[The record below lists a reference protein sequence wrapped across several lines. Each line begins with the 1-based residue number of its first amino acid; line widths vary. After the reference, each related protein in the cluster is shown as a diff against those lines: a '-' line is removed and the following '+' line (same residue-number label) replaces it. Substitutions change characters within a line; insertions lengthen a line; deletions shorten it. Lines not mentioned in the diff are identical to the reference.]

1 MIRSVFGRVLVALA
15 ALAMVGA
22 GSAAAPSPQALLAR
36 HVPVIVLH
44 PSERFQPVPVDGFLA
59 DSNFEQRQPDG
70 SWAPMPFVPTPGAPW
85 RLNQRLCSTR
95 DGIGA
100 VDCYAG
106 AEAAHAARP
115 TVYGA
120 YHRRGDR
127 IALQYWL
134 FYPLNPYSPEVPPNP
149 LFAQVH
155 EGDWELVTVIL
166 DRAGKP
172 LTAGYSRHCSGAR
185 RVWAKVP
192 KRGQRPVVYV
202 ALGSHAN
209 YFGPGSFRLDKRCW
223 PEQAVIV
230 FENYGKPLL
239 DFAAAGRTVSPRLVR
254 VTSTS
259 PSWMSFSGAWGE
271 DQLIFFPQVTF
282 PYGLGPTGPAF
293 KKIWKSPI
301 SVPLGW
307 PKG

>member
-1 MIRSVFGRVLVALA
+1 VLGRIAVALVALA
-15 ALAMVGA
+15 MAGA
-22 GSAAAPSPQALLAR
+22 GSAAPPTPMALLQR
-36 HVPVIVLH
+36 HVPIIVLH
-44 PSERFQPVPVDGFLA
+44 PAERFQPVPVDGFLA
-59 DSNFEQRQPDG
+59 DSNFEQRQVDG

-85 RLNQRLCSTR
+85 RLNQRLCSTK

-100 VDCYAG
+100 VDCYAA
-106 AEAAHAARP
+106 AEAVHAGPP

-166 DRAGKP
+166 DRNGRP
-172 LTAGYSRHCSGAR
+172 LTAAYSRHCSGAQR
-185 RVWAKVP
+185 PWARVP
-192 KRGQRPVVYV
+192 KRGTRPLVYV

-209 YFGPGSFRLDKRCW
+209 YFGAGSFALDKRCW

-230 FENYGKPLL
+230 FENYGKPLR
-239 DFAAAGRTVSPRLVR
+239 DFARAGRTISPKLVR
-254 VTSTS
+254 VTATS
-259 PSWMSFSGAWGE
+259 PSWMSFPGAWGE
-271 DQLIFFPQVTF
+271 DQLIFFPQATF
-282 PYGLGPTGPAF
+282 TYGLGPTGPAF
-293 KKIWKSPI
+293 KKIWRSPI
-301 SVPLGW
+301 GVPLSW

>member
-1 MIRSVFGRVLVALA
+1 MIQPVLGRVVVALA
-15 ALAMVGA
+15 ALTMAGA
-22 GSAAAPSPQALLAR
+22 GNAATPSPMKLLQR
-36 HVPVIVLH
+36 HVPIVVLH
-44 PSERFQPVPVDGFLA
+44 PAERFQPVPVDGFLA

-85 RLNQRLCSTR
+85 RLNQRLCSTK
-95 DGIGA
+95 DGIPA
-100 VDCYAG
+100 TDCYAA
-106 AEAAHAARP
+106 AEAAHGAAP

-120 YHRRGDR
+120 YHRRGRR

-166 DRAGKP
+166 DNAGKP
-172 LTAGYSRHCSGAR
+172 LTVGYSRHCSGAQR
-185 RVWAKVP
+185 AWARVP
-192 KRGQRPVVYV
+192 KRGARPVVYV

-209 YFGPGSFRLDKRCW
+209 YFRPGTFALDKRCW
-223 PEQAVIV
+223 PEQATIV
-230 FENYGKPLL
+230 FENYGKPLR
-239 DFAAAGRTVSPRLVR
+239 DFVGVGRTVSPGLVR
-254 VTSTS
+254 VTAAS
-259 PSWMSFSGAWGE
+259 PSWMTFSGAWGE

-282 PYGLGPTGPAF
+282 TYGLGPTGPAF

-301 SVPLGW
+301 GVPLGW